1 MNVSPKA
8 SSSDLLGR
16 FREIVSDPINL
27 LIERVPQAGFIEDN
41 LVFLHNGNR
50 VHYSGEN
57 AYYEGFSDILVINR
71 GVHEPLE
78 EFAFQE
84 CLKVLPQRPSMLE
97 LGAYWAHYSM
107 WLKKKRPDAAVTM
120 VEPDAGNLRVGSANF
135 DLNNYRG
142 EFAQA

>member
-1 MNVSPKA
+1 MPPKA

-27 LIERVPQAGFIEDN
+27 LIERVPQAGFIQDN
-41 LVFLHNGNR
+41 LVCLHNGNR
-50 VHYSGEN
+50 VHYSGKD

-107 WLKKKRPDAAVTM
+107 WLKKKRPT
-120 VEPDAGNLRVGSANF
+120 LR
-135 DLNNYRG
+135 
-142 EFAQA
+142 